1 MKVLQINCVYN
12 KGSTG
17 KIMNE
22 IHEGLVARG
31 FESVICFGRGEKVN
45 KDNVY
50 KTCGELYSKFNNLW
64 SRISGLKY
72 GGCFF
77 STKRLINIIKRE
89 KPNVVHLQCING
101 NFVNIYKLITWLKKS
116 GIKTVLTLHA
126 EFMHTANCGYAFEC
140 EEWKTGCKN
149 CKRWRQETNSWFFN
163 RTRQSWKK
171 MRKAF
176 DGFDNLTIISVSPWL
191 MERAKQSPILSDKK
205 HVVILNGLNTEVF
218 KIYDTLEI
226 RKELGLENAKVIF
239 HATPYFTRKTD
250 GRKGG
255 RFVIDVAKN
264 LEKENVKILIAGEYE
279 QGIEVPENV
288 ILLGRVSDQK
298 ELAKYYGMAD
308 VTLLTSKRETFSMVT
323 AESLSCGTPVV
334 GFKAGAPE
342 QIAIKEYSE
351 FVEYGDVESLTG
363 KVKAYLSKEF
373 DKKEISRLAHEK
385 YADEKMI
392 EETTKIYNE

>member
-17 KIMNE
+17 KIMTE

-116 GIKTVLTLHA
+116 GVKTVLTLHA
-126 EFMHTANCGYAFEC
+126 EFMHTANCSHAFEC

-176 DGFDNLTIISVSPWL
+176 DGFNNLTVISVSPWL
-191 MERAKQSPILSDKK
+191 MERAKQSPILSDKT
-205 HVVILNGLNTEVF
+205 HVVILNGLDTEVF
-218 KIYDTLEI
+218 KIYDTTEK
-226 RKELGLENAKVIF
+226 RKELGLEKSKIVL
-239 HATPYFTRKTD
+239 HVTPYFAHSLD
-250 GRKGG
+250 NNKGG
-255 RFVIDVAKN
+255 HFVVDVAKN
-264 LEKENVKILIAGEYE
+264 LEKENVNILIAGEYE

-351 FVEYGDVESLTG
+351 FVEYGDVESLTE

-392 EETTKIYNE
+392 EETIKIYNE